1 MYCFLEHSFCIAAVV
16 HQKFAFEL
24 WAKPLVQSNPVPSM
38 LLRAWSLWPT
48 LNIFTNTLF
57 LNRICLPI
65 PDSHWKKKCSGL
77 EKTPVIMTLNR
88 SSVLHTGSCTKFLTE
103 KIFNHQSTCKTC
115 FWRIAFFPWFLYSY
129 CFCHFYLKL
138 GWIWEELK
146 SECAFL
152 NFIFVKFIFLYLFN
166 QLSIQGLVRGFW
178 SLNLK
183 NIFFYCGGLCVT

>member
-1 MYCFLEHSFCIAAVV
+1 
-16 HQKFAFEL
+16 
-24 WAKPLVQSNPVPSM
+24 
-38 LLRAWSLWPT
+38 
-48 LNIFTNTLF
+48 
-57 LNRICLPI
+57 
-65 PDSHWKKKCSGL
+65 
-77 EKTPVIMTLNR
+77 MTLNR

-183 NIFFYCGGLCVT
+183 NIFFLLWRTLCYLRCKTCSINKVWFDILIIPSQVYV